1 MDTMSNRLHRPLVL
15 VSALAAAASLTLAAC
30 SPSERE
36 AARQTGE
43 AMGETAKDVASGT
56 GEAAMDAATAT
67 GQAAL
72 TKAVNPVLDL
82 LKKAKTQVKEG
93 DMAEASTT
101 MNGFSTLWV
110 TAGPVIQPLAGD
122 KWPMIDA
129 AAQKVL
135 TTFDNGTPPDRETAV
150 ASISGLM
157 TPLSSLLK
165 N

>member
-1 MDTMSNRLHRPLVL
+1 MKTRLHRPLSLAV
-15 VSALAAAASLTLAAC
+15 ALAATGSLTLAAC

-36 AARQTGE
+36 AAQQTGE
-43 AMGETAKDVASGT
+43 AMGEAARDIASDT
-56 GEAAMDAATAT
+56 GDAARNAATAT

-72 TKAVNPVLDL
+72 TQAVNPVIDL
-82 LKKAKTQVKEG
+82 LRKARTQVKEG

-122 KWPMIDA
+122 SWPTIDA
-129 AAQKVL
+129 AAQQVL
-135 TTFDNGTPPDRETAV
+135 TTFDNGTPPDRDTASN
-150 ASISGLM
+150 AISGLM
-157 TPLSSLLK
+157 APLNALLK

>member
-1 MDTMSNRLHRPLVL
+1 MNTMLTRFRRPLAL
-15 VSALAAAASLTLAAC
+15 MAALAAAGSLALAAC

-43 AMGETAKDVASGT
+43 AMGDAAKDVASGT
-56 GEAAMDAATAT
+56 G
-67 GQAAL
+67 QAAL
-72 TKAVNPVLDL
+72 TQAVNPVLDL
-82 LKKAKTQVKEG
+82 LRKARTQVKEG

-110 TAGPVIQPLAGD
+110 TAAPVIQPLAGD

-129 AAQKVL
+129 AAKKVL
-135 TTFDNGTPPDRETAV
+135 TTFDNGTPPDRDTAS
-150 ASISGLM
+150 AAISGLM
-157 TPLSSLLK
+157 TPLKALLK

>member
-1 MDTMSNRLHRPLVL
+1 MLTPLPRPL
-15 VSALAAAASLTLAAC
+15 ALAAALAVAGSLTLAAC

-43 AMGETAKDVASGT
+43 AMGEAAKDVASDT
-56 GEAAMDAATAT
+56 GEAARDAASAT

-72 TKAVNPVLDL
+72 TQAVNPVLDL
-82 LKKAKTQVKEG
+82 LRKANTQVKEG
-93 DMAEASTT
+93 DMAQASTT

-122 KWPMIDA
+122 KWPMVDA
-129 AAQKVL
+129 AAKKVL
-135 TTFDNGTPPDRETAV
+135 TTFDNATPPDRDTAS
-150 ASISGLM
+150 AAISGLM
-157 TPLSSLLK
+157 TPLKSLLG

>member
-1 MDTMSNRLHRPLVL
+1 MDTMSKRLHRPLAL

-43 AMGETAKDVASGT
+43 AMGETAKDVASG
-56 GEAAMDAATAT
+56 T